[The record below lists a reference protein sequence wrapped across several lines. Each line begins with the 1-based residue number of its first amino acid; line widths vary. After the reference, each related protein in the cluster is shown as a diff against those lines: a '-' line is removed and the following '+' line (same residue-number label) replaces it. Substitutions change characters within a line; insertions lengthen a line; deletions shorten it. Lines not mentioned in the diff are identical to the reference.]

1 MGMLQTSFER
11 SVWYRAALV
20 VLGACAAGCGGARP
34 RDGAPGPGPAAD
46 AAPEPTAQRALA
58 EHPEDRAA
66 AREVDALEYALALAL
81 DPAARALSGTARVTL
96 VARRALQEV
105 RLDAEGLAVRA
116 VRDGSGAAL
125 EYSLQRGQV
134 VVALGVERAAGET
147 VALEL
152 DYSACPDRGLVFVG
166 EPADHCFTQGQCND
180 ARAWFPCI
188 DHPSDRATFELA
200 VSLPLNWSAVS
211 NGARIAAD
219 DVDGRRIERWRTDV
233 PIPTYLVSLVAGELT
248 SVSSVVDGL
257 GYQYLAPR
265 RALGGL
271 PDVFG
276 PLLEPNLGVT
286 PRVITFLEDFTGRAF
301 PFAKYATACVG
312 DFPFGGM
319 ENASATT
326 LGINS
331 LRGAL
336 GRRDGDTEGLIVH
349 EAAHQWFGDLLTCA
363 EWPEIWLNEGFATYC
378 SLLWLEARDGRE
390 AFELALRDAIEVY
403 LDGDSRAPRALVH
416 RVYREPFDLFFTGH
430 AYQGGAAR
438 LHMLRE
444 RLGEAAFR
452 AGVRRYVGR
461 MQHRAVETADFRAAL
476 EEASRSDLGAF
487 FEDWVLA
494 PGHPELEV
502 SARFD
507 AARSRL
513 LLRVDQVHGLGAGVP
528 AAFRGPIVLALSEG
542 GVPRELTLEL
552 SRRRDVFDV
561 PCNVA
566 PDWVVL
572 DPRGVWPA
580 RVRHER
586 GVGELARAAQ
596 GAPSAV
602 ARREA
607 VRELVADPKRAPA
620 DEAAAR
626 AALIDV
632 LTADPAAPVRAAAAT
647 ALTQHGEGAS
657 AALALAA
664 REERDHRVQRAAL
677 EALAARTAGTEAP
690 PALIELARALVY
702 AEDAPIGVRG
712 AAARLLAAAAGDGG
726 VATVGAL
733 AETSRPTAE
742 DPHGALAGALWEAL
756 APTPERAR
764 RAARAANGSDAS
776 GVQRAAQRVAEVALD
791 AGRPSVEREGAAA
804 ALAAASPVSD
814 AARRALAELLVTAP
828 VRVQRAAVVAL
839 ARDPGADARALLAE
853 QLRRTRDPRQRITIE
868 RSLGR

>member
-1 MGMLQTSFER
+1 MQHETSSGPPVAAACVAF
-11 SVWYRAALV
+11 VAAL
-20 VLGACAAGCGGARP
+20 AAACGGGRAGEP
-34 RDGAPGPGPAAD
+34 AAPGAPL
-46 AAPEPTAQRALA
+46 PEATPRRARA

-66 AREVDALEYALALAL
+66 ARTVDALSYVLQLDL
-81 DPAARALSGTARVTL
+81 DPAERALSGTATVTL
-96 VARRALQEV
+96 AAREALAEV
-105 RLDAEGLAVRA
+105 RLDAQDLTVGA
-116 VRDGSGAAL
+116 VRDGAGAP
-125 EYSLQRGQV
+125 LQHRTERGQV
-134 VVALGVERAAGET
+134 VVELGAPAAAGAVLT
-147 VALEL
+147 LAV
-152 DYSACPDRGLVFVG
+152 DYSARPQRGLVFVG
-166 EPADHCFTQGQCND
+166 EPADHCFTQGQCDD
-180 ARAWFPCI
+180 ARAWFPCV

-200 VSLPLNWSAVS
+200 VALPSSWSAVS

-219 DVDGRRIERWRTDV
+219 DVGGRRRERWRTDV

-248 SVSSVVDGL
+248 SLSSVVDGL

-301 PFAKYATACVG
+301 PFTKYATACVG

-336 GRRDGDTEGLIVH
+336 ARKDGDAEGLIVH

-363 EWPEIWLNEGFATYC
+363 EWPEVWLNEGFATYC
-378 SLLWLEARDGRE
+378 SLMWLEARDGRE

-416 RVYREPFDLFFTGH
+416 REYREPFDLFFTGH

-476 EEASRSDLGAF
+476 EEAARVNLGAF

-513 LLRVDQVHGLGAGVP
+513 LLRVDQVHALAGGVP
-528 AAFRGPIVLALSEG
+528 AVFRGPIVLALSEAG
-542 GVPRELTLEL
+542 APRELTLEL

-561 PCNVA
+561 PCSVA
-566 PDWVVL
+566 PDWVLL
-572 DPRGVWPA
+572 DPHGVWPA
-580 RVRHER
+580 RIRHTRDVAELTRVVRS
-586 GVGELARAAQ
+586 
-596 GAPSAV
+596 APRAV

-607 VRELVADPKRAPA
+607 VRELAVDPRRAPA
-620 DEAAAR
+620 DEEAAR

-632 LTADPAAPVRAAAAT
+632 LTADPTAPVRAAAAT
-647 ALTQHGEGAS
+647 ALTQHGDGAS

-664 REERDHRVQRAAL
+664 REDVDHSVRRAAL
-677 EALAARTAGTEAP
+677 TALAARAAAAP
-690 PALIELARALVY
+690 TPAPAALVELARTLVH
-702 AEDAPIGVRG
+702 ADEAPIGVRG
-712 AAARLLAAAAGDGG
+712 AAARLLAVAAGDSG
-726 VATVGAL
+726 VASVVAL
-733 AETSRPTAE
+733 AEASRPRAE

-764 RAARAANGSDAS
+764 RAARSASGSDTS
-776 GVQRAAQRVAEVALD
+776 GVLRATLRVTEVALD
-791 AGRPSVEREGAAA
+791 AARPSGEREGAAA

-839 ARDPGADARALLAE
+839 ARDPGADARALLAD